1 MIQHAAA
8 IIVDGIL
15 LGLIYAIV
23 GLGLSLILG
32 IMGVVNVA
40 HSAFIML
47 GSFLAFEMFRRL
59 GVDPIV
65 SFFVAIPVFFV
76 LGAIVYRVIITRVER
91 AAQTQGLVAMFGMM
105 VLIENLGTIAWTT
118 DTRVI
123 TAAYTNSFRG
133 VGGLVLA
140 HVRLIAGLLALV
152 LIGVFWAFFRFT
164 LTGRAIRAMGQDRT
178 QQARRNQQPATV
190 GSDVRSWHCL
200 RRGRRSGPRDGVSVL
215 SKHPGAM
222 ACLGVSR
229 RHPRR
234 AGKSREYA
242 RGRSSGRPHPDDLH
256 GIHAVRLRLPCPL
269 RDARRHPDSAPRGLK
284 PRSSPGDLGGARVL
298 GFPDTQRRQGQNKAG
313 YLVLAFWLAIV
324 AGLVLYGAFG
334 RQLFILST
342 LGTVFL
348 YVVLTQSWNILGG
361 YGGYLNFGMVT
372 FFGVGAYTSAIM
384 FHYYGLSP
392 FLTAPLAGLAAALLG
407 LMIGIPT
414 LRLRGAYFALVT
426 MIITFAVQILAL
438 NADITQ
444 GALGI
449 YLPRLPLTPLGVERL
464 FYFLFLALAVL
475 VTALVYAIQYSNVGW
490 ALVAIREDED
500 AAEIVGVR
508 TIEVKW
514 AANAVACFI
523 AGIVGGLYAQRIA
536 YIEPTGTFSF
546 DISLNVVLM
555 AVIGGAGTWQGPL
568 IGAPLVLLVA
578 DALRVTFTSEVNRVI
593 FSLVVILIALFVPGG
608 VMGVLQGWRKSGRR
622 KQIDPTASSEPVAT
636 CCDRIRSAARSAT
649 MIVGRLVL
657 ALGTLGITDA
667 STTRRFRTP

>member
-1 MIQHAAA
+1 
-8 IIVDGIL
+8 
-15 LGLIYAIV
+15 
-23 GLGLSLILG
+23 
-32 IMGVVNVA
+32 
-40 HSAFIML
+40 
-47 GSFLAFEMFRRL
+47 MFSVFR
-59 GVDPIV
+59 
-65 SFFVAIPVFFV
+65 IP
-76 LGAIVYRVIITRVER
+76 
-91 AAQTQGLVAMFGMM
+91 
-105 VLIENLGTIAWTT
+105 N
-118 DTRVI
+118 
-123 TAAYTNSFRG
+123 
-133 VGGLVLA
+133 
-140 HVRLIAGLLALV
+140 
-152 LIGVFWAFFRFT
+152 
-164 LTGRAIRAMGQDRT
+164 
-178 QQARRNQQPATV
+178 
-190 GSDVRSWHCL
+190 
-200 RRGRRSGPRDGVSVL
+200 
-215 SKHPGAM
+215 
-222 ACLGVSR
+222 
-229 RHPRR
+229 
-234 AGKSREYA
+234 AGK
-242 RGRSSGRPHPDDLH
+242 D
-256 GIHAVRLRLPCPL
+256 
-269 RDARRHPDSAPRGLK
+269 
-284 PRSSPGDLGGARVL
+284 
-298 GFPDTQRRQGQNKAG
+298 NKAG
-313 YLVLAFWLAIV
+313 YLVLAFWLVIV

-392 FLTAPLAGLAAALLG
+392 FLTAPLAGLAAALVG

-438 NADITQ
+438 NAEFTQ
-444 GALGI
+444 GPLGI

-523 AGIVGGLYAQRIA
+523 AGLIGGLYAQRIA

-555 AVIGGAGTWQGPL
+555 AVIGGPGTWQGPL

-608 VMGVLQGWRKSGRR
+608 VMGVLQAWRKSRKR
-622 KQIDPTASSEPVAT
+622 KQIESVNCRMQQVPNAPDLPAT
-636 CCDRIRSAARSAT
+636 GS
-649 MIVGRLVL
+649 GRQR
-657 ALGTLGITDA
+657 A
-667 STTRRFRTP
+667 PPP